1 MVSVFG
7 FPPSQMYTIGILTP
21 KGDDVSRRGLWK
33 AIRSWEWNSH
43 KWDDCS
49 YVKEIP
55 QSSLSPLTRRVC
67 SLDQGLHVA
76 MLAAW
81 SLIFCLKNDKQYTFT
96 VYKPI
101 NTQFVV
107 FCCSSPS
114 GLAQVSHKSN
124 SASGIFWW
132 L

>member
-7 FPPSQMYTIGILTP
+7 FPFPQMYTIGILTP
-21 KGDDVSRRGLWK
+21 KGDDISIWGLWEV
-33 AIRSWEWNSH
+33 IRSWEWNSH

-67 SLDQGLHVA
+67 SLDQGPHVA

-81 SLIFCLKNDKQYTFT
+81 SLIFCLQNYKQYTST

-107 FCCSSPS
+107 FFCSSPN
-114 GLAQVSHKSN
+114 GLAQVSHKDN
-124 SASGIFWW
+124 SASGLFWR